1 MLEKL
6 KKLLGISNSAQD
18 ELLNVLLEQEQSKV
32 LNYTRRD
39 ELPETLQPV
48 VVSLALIAYNRQ
60 GAEGE
65 NSRSEGGISQSF
77 VGGIPEEIKMQLNRF
92 IKARVVGQ

>member
-39 ELPETLQPV
+39 ELPEALHPA

-60 GAEGE
+60 GTEGE
-65 NSRSEGGISQSF
+65 SSRSEGGISHSF